1 MLSRTILTSIAL
13 LACAGCSD
21 TATTLSS
28 ITTASLQPQGI
39 STGGL
44 QAFQVPAGGA
54 ATLATVG
61 QDDDADRLRSSQKT
75 MASKVLAAMALERVT
90 GRKADP
96 GRLAE
101 AN

>member
-1 MLSRTILTSIAL
+1 M
-13 LACAGCSD
+13 
-21 TATTLSS
+21 
-28 ITTASLQPQGI
+28 
-39 STGGL
+39 
-44 QAFQVPAGGA
+44 
-54 ATLATVG
+54 ATVG

>member
-1 MLSRTILTSIAL
+1 M
-13 LACAGCSD
+13 
-21 TATTLSS
+21 
-28 ITTASLQPQGI
+28 TTASLTASSLQPI
-39 STGGL
+39 
-44 QAFQVPAGGA
+44 GA
-54 ATLATVG
+54 ASATPRSAA
-61 QDDDADRLRSSQKT
+61 DAEADQLRSGQKT